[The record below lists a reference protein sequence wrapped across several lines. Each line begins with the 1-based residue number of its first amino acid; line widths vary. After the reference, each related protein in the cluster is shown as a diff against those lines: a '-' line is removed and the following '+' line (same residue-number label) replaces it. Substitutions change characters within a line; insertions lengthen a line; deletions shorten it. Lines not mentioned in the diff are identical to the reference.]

1 MAIFVNKDGQQYGPY
16 ELNDLAGY
24 VSQGSFALTDL
35 CWQDGWADWQP
46 LSSIISRP
54 PPPAAPVQGGGVGQ
68 DSPPPL
74 PEVSD
79 PVPKQHP
86 ISTFTILA
94 TLGFVICLFTPR
106 LIVALP
112 IFGTIIC
119 AVLAL
124 FRKERA
130 RGLSAIV
137 LALTIGLLFLSSSGI
152 SSSGSSSDRA
162 SLSSVKVDD
171 WNWKKD
177 PSFGTEGTIRWNVKI
192 TNLSEKYVESVKVEL
207 TTYDQSGKL
216 ITTEFTFV
224 NSIPPGDTRSKQSF
238 ANYYGTEQK
247 ASLKV
252 VNVRFAR

>member
-1 MAIFVNKDGQQYGPY
+1 MEILVNKDGQQYGPY
-16 ELNDLAGY
+16 ELNDLSEY

-46 LSSIISRP
+46 LSSIISIP
-54 PPPAAPVQGGGVGQ
+54 PPPAAPVQGVGVGR

-74 PEVSD
+74 PEIPA
-79 PVPKQHP
+79 PVPKQYP
-86 ISTFTILA
+86 ISTFTIIA
-94 TLGFVICLFTPR
+94 SLGFVICLFTPR

-112 IFGTIIC
+112 IFGTVIC
-119 AVLAL
+119 AVIAI

-130 RGLSAIV
+130 RVFSAIV
-137 LALTIGLLFLSSSGI
+137 LALTIGLLFFSSSGI
-152 SSSGSSSDRA
+152 SSSGSSSNLA
-162 SLSSVKVDD
+162 SLSSVKVED

-177 PSFGTEGTIRWNVKI
+177 PSFGTEGTIRWSVKI
-192 TNLSEKYVESVKVEL
+192 KNLSEKYVESVKVEL

-216 ITTEFTFV
+216 ITTAFTFV
-224 NSIPPGDTRSKQSF
+224 SSIPPGDTRSKQGF

>member
-24 VSQGSFALTDL
+24 VSQGSFAFTDL
-35 CWQDGWADWQP
+35 CWQDGWEDWQP

-54 PPPAAPVQGGGVGQ
+54 PPPTSPVLGVSAGL

-74 PEVSD
+74 PEVPD

-94 TLGFVICLFTPR
+94 SLGFLICLFTPR

-112 IFGTIIC
+112 IFGTVIC
-119 AVLAL
+119 AVIAL
-124 FRKERA
+124 FRKERP
-130 RGLSAIV
+130 RVFSAIV
-137 LALTIGLLFLSSSGI
+137 LTLTIGLLFISSSGI
-152 SSSGSSSDRA
+152 SSSGSYSDRA

-171 WNWKKD
+171 WNWEKD
-177 PSFGTEGTIRWNVKI
+177 PSFGTDGTIRWNVKI
-192 TNLSEKYVESVKVEL
+192 KNLSEKYIESVKAEL

-216 ITTEFTFV
+216 VTTDFTFV
-224 NSIPPGDTRSKQSF
+224 SSIPPGDTRSKQSF